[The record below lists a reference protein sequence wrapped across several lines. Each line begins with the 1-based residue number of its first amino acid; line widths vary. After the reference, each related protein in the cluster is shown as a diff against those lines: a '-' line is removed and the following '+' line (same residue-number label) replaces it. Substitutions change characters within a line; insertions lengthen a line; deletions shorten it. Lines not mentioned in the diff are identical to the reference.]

1 MNETAPLR
9 FYGGTAGALAPFVL
23 FLAGVAWLGLSG
35 APDERGFWP
44 VLLGALTLGLLL
56 AGDRT
61 RYAETIVAGMSQP
74 VVMLMV
80 MAWVLAGVLGA
91 LMNASGFIDALIWVA
106 ARLGLEGAGFV
117 VAAFVVCCVVS
128 TATGTSLGT
137 VLICAPLLYPAGGLL
152 GANLPVLAGAILGG
166 ATFGDNISPISD
178 TTIASA
184 TTQDADL
191 GGVVRS
197 RLKYAFAAAAAA
209 LVGYV
214 AMGSAPATD
223 APRQAILQGDPR
235 GLPMLLAPALVLG
248 LLLARRHLVE
258 GLMLGVVAAVAI
270 GVALGMLAPGELLFI
285 DADNF
290 IAAGLILDGIERGIG
305 VSFLTILLMG
315 LVAGLEAT
323 GIVARFVDFAR
334 RRIQTVRGA
343 EGWIFAVISATVL
356 LLTHSAVAILTVGRF
371 TKEIG
376 ESYDID
382 RYRRANLLDITV
394 CTYPFLLPFFIPTIL
409 MASTTAA
416 GAEFNLP
423 RATAFEVG
431 MYNFHSWALLA
442 VVIVA
447 IATGWGRSGASTRS

>member
-1 MNETAPLR
+1 MNETPLLR

-23 FLAGVAWLGLSG
+23 FLVGVAWLGLSG

-44 VLLGALTLGLLL
+44 ILLGALVLGLLL
-56 AGDRT
+56 ARDRT
-61 RYAETIVAGMSQP
+61 MYSEKIIAGMSQP

-91 LMNASGFIDALIWVA
+91 LMNASGFIDALIWLA
-106 ARLGLEGAGFV
+106 AQLGLAGAGFV
-117 VAAFVVCCVVS
+117 VASFLICCVVS

-152 GANLPVLAGAILGG
+152 GASLPVLAGAILGG

-197 RLKYAFAAAAAA
+197 RLKYAFAAAAVA

-214 AMGSAPATD
+214 ALGSAAAT
-223 APRQAILQGDPR
+223 AVPRQAILQGDPR

-248 LLLARRHLVE
+248 LLLSRRHLVE
-258 GLMLGVVAAVAI
+258 GLMLGVVAAATI
-270 GVALGMLAPGELLFI
+270 GMALGLLAPGELLFI

-290 IAAGLILDGIERGIG
+290 IAAGLILDGIERGMG

-323 GIVARFVDFAR
+323 GMIDRFVAFAR
-334 RRIQTVRGA
+334 RRIHTARGA
-343 EGWIFAVISATVL
+343 EGWIFAVVSATVL
-356 LLTHSAVAILTVGRF
+356 LLTHSAVAILTVGKF

-376 ESYDID
+376 EAFGID
-382 RYRRANLLDITV
+382 RYRRANLLDMTV
-394 CTYPFLLPFFIPTIL
+394 CTYPFLLPFFIPTFL

-416 GAEFNLP
+416 GAEFGLP
-423 RATAFEVG
+423 RVSAFEVG

-442 VVIVA
+442 VVVLAIV
-447 IATGWGRSGASTRS
+447 TGWGRSAASTKS